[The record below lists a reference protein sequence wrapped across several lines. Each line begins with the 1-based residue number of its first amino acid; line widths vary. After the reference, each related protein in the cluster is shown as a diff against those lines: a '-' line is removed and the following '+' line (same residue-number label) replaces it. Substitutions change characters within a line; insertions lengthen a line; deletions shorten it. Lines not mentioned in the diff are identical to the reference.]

1 MKTKKKTHLNV
12 LFGLAMVWVHPK
24 TAKKQP
30 HPQLVHWWVLGH
42 SKLKR
47 STISFFS
54 CQHLVFVDEVSH
66 TQSFYVELLNS
77 QKKSIKPREFIFMTN
92 LCGTYGVELK
102 FVFDEN
108 CSIFNNSLHRKSK
121 HYETTSMHPTSL
133 FRLHIPL
140 RNFQCY
146 SEHDKK
152 RLDDLI
158 PRDLIAT
165 NKTKQNKQPS
175 FER

>member
-1 MKTKKKTHLNV
+1 VKTKKKTHLNV

-77 QKKSIKPREFIFMTN
+77 QKKSSLM
-92 LCGTYGVELK
+92 
-102 FVFDEN
+102 
-108 CSIFNNSLHRKSK
+108 NS
-121 HYETTSMHPTSL
+121 SL
-133 FRLHIPL
+133 
-140 RNFQCY
+140 
-146 SEHDKK
+146 
-152 RLDDLI
+152 
-158 PRDLIAT
+158 
-165 NKTKQNKQPS
+165 
-175 FER
+175 